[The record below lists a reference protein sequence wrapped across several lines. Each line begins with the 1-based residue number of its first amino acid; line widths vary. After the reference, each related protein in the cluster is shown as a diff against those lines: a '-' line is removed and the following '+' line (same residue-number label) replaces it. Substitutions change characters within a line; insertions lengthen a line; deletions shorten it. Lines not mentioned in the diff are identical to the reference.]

1 MNDPRRPA
9 SERAAG
15 TEPGHKNGRDDTT
28 ELILNTLR
36 EPGTPVAEVESRG
49 DAATAAP
56 AVPPRSAT
64 RPIEPEP
71 AVPALPRKPRPRPR
85 RTWAGWERLSRLL
98 LAFTIASLL
107 WVYVLNLENPSG
119 SSTYSRIPVVAR
131 GLDKNLSLGN
141 DLGSVTITAQAPADV
156 LSGLRSSDFTA
167 YIDLAGKGPGT
178 YRVPVQVAAPGNT
191 DRVSVEPAQIQVQ
204 IIEVSERRMSVQVR
218 PNGRPGLGY
227 QIETQQVRP
236 AEVLV
241 RGPRD
246 QVERIDQVVAEVDV
260 ENKQGTQAGEVA
272 PQALDFAGREIT
284 GLEFQPQYVNV
295 VVAIQ
300 LVVNYKTLPVHA
312 PVEGA
317 PAPGYVVT
325 DITVQP
331 TTLTAYGPPNVL
343 EPLNFLETAPVSIG
357 GATQTVQVNMTVPLT
372 NGLTLYP
379 PTQHNQVEVR
389 VVIEELSTK
398 TRLSAQVTHTGLS
411 PGLVSVESPDR
422 IDITVS
428 GPFDA
433 LQDLKPD
440 SVRAVLDL
448 TGYGVGTYRL
458 TPAITVPP
466 RTTLRTWDPQEI
478 TVTISG
484 PPTVLPEPTL
494 VAPPV
499 QPEITPSESPEP
511 SPGPSPSPAPSPS
524 PGPSPSPAPT
534 VSATPPAP
542 ATSRRGGRDAG

>member
-1 MNDPRRPA
+1 MNDPRRPT
-9 SERAAG
+9 SDRAG
-15 TEPGHKNGRDDTT
+15 TEPGYKNGRDDTT
-28 ELILNTLR
+28 ELILSTLR
-36 EPGTPVAEVESRG
+36 EPGAPVAEVESRSES
-49 DAATAAP
+49 AAP
-56 AVPPRSAT
+56 PAPPAPPARGAT
-64 RPIEPEP
+64 RPIEP

-85 RTWAGWERLSRLL
+85 RTWVGWERLSRLL

-107 WVYVLNLENPSG
+107 WMYVLNLENPSG
-119 SSTYSRIPVVAR
+119 SSTYSRIAVVAR
-131 GLDKNLSLGN
+131 GLDKNLSLSN
-141 DLGSVTITAQAPADV
+141 DLGNVTITAQAPADV
-156 LSGLRSSDFTA
+156 LARLRSSDFTA

-178 YRVPVQVAAPGNT
+178 YRVPVQVAAPSDA
-191 DRVSVEPAQIQVQ
+191 DRVIVEPSQIQVQ
-204 IIEVSERRMSVQVR
+204 VIEVSDRRMPVQVR
-218 PNGRPGLGY
+218 PMGRPGLGY

-236 AEVLV
+236 SEVVV

-246 QVERIDQVVAEVDV
+246 QVDRIDQVVAQVDV
-260 ENKQGTQAGEVA
+260 DNKQGTQAGEVA

-284 GLEFQPQYVNV
+284 GLDFQPQYVNV

-300 LVVNYKTLPVHA
+300 QVVNYKTLPVHA

-357 GATQTVQVNMTVPLT
+357 GATQTVQVNITVPLT
-372 NGLTLYP
+372 NGLTLWP
-379 PTQHNQVEVR
+379 QTQHNQVQVR

-398 TRLSAQVTHTGLS
+398 TQLSAQVTHTGLA

-422 IDITVS
+422 VDITVS

-448 TGYGVGTYRL
+448 TGYGVGTYKL

-466 RTTLRTWDPQEI
+466 RTTLKTWDPQEI

-484 PPTVLPEPTL
+484 PPTALPEPTL
-494 VAPPV
+494 VAPLVP
-499 QPEITPSESPEP
+499 PLLTPTESPG
-511 SPGPSPSPAPSPS
+511 SSPAPSPS
-524 PGPSPSPAPT
+524 PPPSPSSGPSPSPLPA
-534 VSATPPAP
+534 VSATPPATT
-542 ATSRRGGRDAG
+542 TSRRAGQGAG